1 MQQLSGRVAVVTGAA
16 SGIGLALARRFC
28 EEGMQVVLS
37 DVEEA
42 SLAKATQAL
51 VEAGHRVIGVPCDV
65 RFQEAVD
72 ALRDATLSE
81 FGAVH
86 VVCNN
91 AGVARAPGGGP
102 MWQYDLNDWTWILSV
117 NLMGVVHGIRSFV
130 PVLVEQGDEGHV
142 VNTSSGNGGVAP
154 MRGLPIYAASK
165 AAVTQISE
173 CLWGQLEAVTDKVGV
188 SVLFPGPRAL
198 DTGLW
203 SAERNRP
210 SDLPQSTHRA
220 TQSFEGLK
228 RHMSEAGVPFAETR
242 LEDVAAFAVQGIRD
256 KRFWLLP
263 DNERSDQTIRTR
275 AESMIARKS
284 PDYMIQARSLVLG
297 GMGELGGASNGE
309 PRGGLRGLRR
319 KEKEEK

>member
-1 MQQLSGRVAVVTGAA
+1 MQQLRGRVAVVTGAA
-16 SGIGLALARRFC
+16 SGIGLALARRFG
-28 EEGMQVVLS
+28 EEGMKVVLS

-42 SLAKATQAL
+42 SLARATQAL
-51 VEAGHRVIGVPCDV
+51 VEAGHRAIGVRCDV

-72 ALRDATLSE
+72 ALRDATLAE

-91 AGVARAPGGGP
+91 AGVARAPGGGS
-102 MWQYDLNDWTWILSV
+102 MWRYDLNDWTWILQV

-130 PVLVEQGDEGHV
+130 PVLVEQRDEGHV
-142 VNTSSGNGGVAP
+142 VNTSSGNGGLAP
-154 MRGLPIYAASK
+154 LRGLPIYAASK

-173 CLWGQLEAVTDKVGV
+173 CLWGQLEAVTDKLGV
-188 SVLFPGPRAL
+188 SVLFPGPKAL

-210 SDLPQSTHRA
+210 ADLPQSKPRA

-228 RHMSEAGVPFAETR
+228 RHMGEAGVPFEATP
-242 LEDVAAFAVQGIRD
+242 LEDVAAFTVQGIRE

-263 DNERSDQTIRTR
+263 ESEHWDHTIRTR
-275 AESMIARKS
+275 AESMIARKN
-284 PDYMIQARSLVLG
+284 PDHMIQPRSLVLG
-297 GMGELGGASNGE
+297 GMGEEGE
-309 PRGGLRGLRR
+309 
-319 KEKEEK
+319 

>member
-1 MQQLSGRVAVVTGAA
+1 MKELRGRVGVVTGAA
-16 SGIGLALARRFC
+16 SGIGLALARRLC
-28 EEGMQVVLS
+28 NEGMRVVLS

-42 SLAKATQAL
+42 PLDRATRALA
-51 VEAGHRVIGVPCDV
+51 EAGHQVAGIPCDV
-65 RFQEAVD
+65 RFPESVD
-72 ALRDATLSE
+72 ALRDATLRE

-86 VVCNN
+86 LVCNN

-102 MWQYDLNDWTWILSV
+102 MWQYDLNDWSWILSV

-130 PVLVEQGDEGHV
+130 PVLVEQDEEGHV
-142 VNTSSGNGGVAP
+142 VNTTSGNGGIAP

-210 SDLPQSTHRA
+210 SDLAQSKPRG

-228 RHMSEAGVPFAETR
+228 RHMHETGVPFAETP
-242 LEDVAAFAVQGIRD
+242 LDEVADFAVRGIQER
-256 KRFWLLP
+256 RFWLLP
-263 DNERSDQTIRTR
+263 ESESSDQTIHTR
-275 AESMIARKS
+275 AESMIARMN
-284 PDYMIQARSLVLG
+284 PDYMIQPRSLVLG
-297 GMGELGGASNGE
+297 GMGEDGE
-309 PRGGLRGLRR
+309 
-319 KEKEEK
+319 